1 MTLAWRLI
9 FSAVPVSSARILCG
23 DGWVVFLLRLE
34 SQWNHVYLFPG
45 YAHTHRTT
53 YLITHLHHTSH
64 YKHTNTHT
72 TYNPPHTH
80 LCTHRVKPSHV
91 LPCIHFFPPSLGH
104 LLCISCTCLSSLQR
118 SGISLSPPKP
128 HPGWCLALKTPC
140 HGYHS
145 HPLCHLVCLLANSRL
160 EPRL

>member
-1 MTLAWRLI
+1 MEADFQCCSCFLCSYTLRRWLGRLSAETRKSVESCVFVSWR
-9 FSAVPVSSARILCG
+9 C
-23 DGWVVFLLRLE
+23 
-34 SQWNHVYLFPG
+34 
-45 YAHTHRTT
+45 THIRTT

-72 TYNPPHTH
+72 TYNPPHIH